1 MSALG
6 VRLHVQ
12 NHYVVMDNG
21 ILQVTLSNPDGII
34 TGIRYNGVDNLLE
47 VLNKETNRGY
57 WDLMWSAPGSKG
69 LFDVIKGTCFRVIV
83 QNEEQVELSFTR
95 MWDPSLEGVFVPL
108 NIDKR
113 FVMLRGS
120 SGFYSYGI
128 YEHLSGWPDFE
139 MSETRI
145 TFKLRKDK

>member
-1 MSALG
+1 ML
-6 VRLHVQ
+6 
-12 NHYVVMDNG
+12 
-21 ILQVTLSNPDGII
+21 
-34 TGIRYNGVDNLLE
+34 
-47 VLNKETNRGY
+47 
-57 WDLMWSAPGSKG
+57 WSR
-69 LFDVIKGTCFRVIV
+69 IKGTHFEVIV

-95 MWDPSLEGVFVPL
+95 MWDPSLEGKFVPL

-128 YEHLSGWPDFE
+128 YEHLNGWPDFDL
-139 MSETRI
+139 SETRI